1 MAKLNKNRKNI
12 KLELIQ
18 GASTLLNIN
27 NMSLLSSCNNMKNNI
42 DYLNMGYNHTENIG
56 KSMKKHKLEST
67 FINPE
72 STSKRDFH
80 NSDAYKKNRKIKW
93 MELRYTI

>member
-1 MAKLNKNRKNI
+1 MKNNNRTIKFKKNLAKLNKNRKNI

-72 STSKRDFH
+72 SHARGKVSG
-80 NSDAYKKNRKIKW
+80 I
-93 MELRYTI
+93 